1 MIILVSN
8 LTKMYFKIRLR
19 ETVIYTY
26 IMLKKIFEK
35 EIQTTEKIGNF
46 FLEYHRIN
54 YVLWVLKKI
63 PIFW

>member
-19 ETVIYTY
+19 ETVSYTY
-26 IMLKKIFEK
+26 ITLKKIFKK

-46 FLEYHRIN
+46 FLG
-54 YVLWVLKKI
+54 I
-63 PIFW
+63 P